1 MKDPYEVL
9 SEKYVEVARLR
20 KETEALRLVIELIE
34 EGDRADI
41 ADSIDTG
48 DIITRLEEQ
57 SLSLCT
63 GTEDN

>member
-20 KETEALRLVIELIE
+20 KETEALRLVIELME
-34 EGDRADI
+34 ECGSADI
-41 ADSIDTG
+41 AASIDTG
-48 DIITRLEEQ
+48 DIAPEGQ

>member
-9 SEKYVEVARLR
+9 SQKYVEVARLR

-34 EGDRADI
+34 DGSTDI
-41 ADSIDTG
+41 ATN
-48 DIITRLEEQ
+48 LEGQ

-63 GTEDN
+63 GTEDI

>member
-20 KETEALRLVIELIE
+20 KETEALRLVIEMME
-34 EGDRADI
+34 KDDSADI
-41 ADSIDTG
+41 AASIGNG
-48 DIITRLEEQ
+48 DIITSMEGE